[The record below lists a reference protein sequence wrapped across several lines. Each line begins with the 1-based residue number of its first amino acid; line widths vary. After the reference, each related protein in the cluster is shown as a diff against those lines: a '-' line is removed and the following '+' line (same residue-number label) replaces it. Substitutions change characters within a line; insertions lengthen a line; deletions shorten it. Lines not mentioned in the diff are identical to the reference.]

1 MTIKDKRMFDR
12 GDGRRLTTKFLL
24 SGTMAVFHL
33 AGSTLCVLIDLQIQT
48 AFSINRTTLH
58 NSSTKNS

>member
-12 GDGRRLTTKFLL
+12 GDGRRLATKFLL

-33 AGSTLCVLIDLQIQT
+33 AGSILCGLMDLRI
-48 AFSINRTTLH
+48 
-58 NSSTKNS
+58 